1 MNALLRFC
9 GLAVLVL
16 AAGCEDKNMVPAD
29 AGEVADS
36 GPAKPALGG
45 KLGAAVEAA
54 EAGQGRKPAGNG
66 GSKDGPPE
74 NGIFPPGGAD
84 AALAP
89 TVPAK
94 IEVISDGAEPRVA
107 LALALAGDEQKGLIT
122 TGVSVA
128 QQGGLPPMD
137 FSLSYKIDRPKDAKK
152 DAAPGPLPIV
162 VKVTSVAP
170 GKEIAGRLPADAAD
184 AIGKLKGSEIRYT
197 LAPNGVISGLQA
209 TLSKDA
215 DPKLDLSFR
224 VLVEAITLFNV
235 PLPDKPVGVGGY
247 WMVTDH
253 STPINVDV
261 VRYRVFHVQQI
272 DKDKA
277 TLTVDLRQYSVK
289 DEVDLGAI
297 TAGKKMKLDRFD
309 SQGKAGINWSASS
322 LLQPANEM
330 SARVVLIQAGQRGGL
345 PLDITASS
353 GEPGKGDAKKK

>member
-1 MNALLRFC
+1 
-9 GLAVLVL
+9 
-16 AAGCEDKNMVPAD
+16 
-29 AGEVADS
+29 
-36 GPAKPALGG
+36 
-45 KLGAAVEAA
+45 
-54 EAGQGRKPAGNG
+54 
-66 GSKDGPPE
+66 
-74 NGIFPPGGAD
+74 
-84 AALAP
+84 
-89 TVPAK
+89 
-94 IEVISDGAEPRVA
+94 
-107 LALALAGDEQKGLIT
+107 
-122 TGVSVA
+122 
-128 QQGGLPPMD
+128 
-137 FSLSYKIDRPKDAKK
+137 
-152 DAAPGPLPIV
+152 V